1 MAKVT
6 PSINFSTSMFL
17 EILTVEAHI
26 RQRMLVPILAFE
38 GTVSTIKNAQVRG
51 EETHQ
56 FFLEV
61 D

>member
-1 MAKVT
+1 
-6 PSINFSTSMFL
+6 
-17 EILTVEAHI
+17 
-26 RQRMLVPILAFE
+26 MLVPILAFE

>member
-26 RQRMLVPILAFE
+26 RQREFSFVWGMSKWSSMVVTRSLVSSIFSHVL
-38 GTVSTIKNAQVRG
+38 
-51 EETHQ
+51 
-56 FFLEV
+56 
-61 D
+61 